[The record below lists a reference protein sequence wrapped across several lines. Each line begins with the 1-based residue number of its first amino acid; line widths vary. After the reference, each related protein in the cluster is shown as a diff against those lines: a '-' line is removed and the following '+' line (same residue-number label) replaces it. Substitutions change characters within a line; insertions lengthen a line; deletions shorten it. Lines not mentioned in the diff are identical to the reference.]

1 MLVFYFSR
9 FAWSV
14 SFSENLLG
22 WIFCCVLLVTDLFLP
37 NFSLCLCI
45 EWMKLL
51 LRCYIFMKSR
61 PVTRKAK
68 GWDSRNCYRTIK
80 TRNSGFFFFSGVCCV
95 LVHPCLCTYLHVHV
109 SEHEWVQEKKNAWW
123 TMGKSILNTAC
134 HVSLTL
140 RKIICL

>member
-61 PVTRKAK
+61 PVTQKAK

-80 TRNSGFFFFSGVCCV
+80 TRNSGFFFSVVCV
-95 LVHPCLCTYLHVHV
+95 ACLCIHAYARTCMYMYLNMN
-109 SEHEWVQEKKNAWW
+109 EYKRRKMRGERWA
-123 TMGKSILNTAC
+123 
-134 HVSLTL
+134 SLYW
-140 RKIICL
+140 IQHAM